1 MVEMNRQA
9 EATIAAMTK
18 TVKVLLA
25 DDDPIVR
32 QAVRAVLEAAG
43 GFAIVAEAE
52 DGQVA
57 ADLVQKYSPDVL
69 LLDLLMPRLPGLE
82 ALRALATTTTGVRIL
97 LLCSTITNKQVLE
110 ALQLGA
116 RGVVLKSKVMELVP
130 AIEAVLVGCYWIEGQ
145 NISNVVQ
152 VVERLSQTVRKELA
166 PAKRYQLTGREIEII
181 SLITQGCMNRDIAQS
196 LAISEQTVKRH
207 LTNIFNKVGMSNRL
221 ELALFAIEHGLVRN

>member
-1 MVEMNRQA
+1 MNSQA
-9 EATIAAMTK
+9 DATVAAITK
-18 TVKVLLA
+18 TVRVLLA

-32 QAVRAVLEAAG
+32 QAVRAVLEATG

-52 DGQVA
+52 DGKLA

-82 ALRALATTTTGVRIL
+82 ALRALATATTEVRIL
-97 LLCSTITNKQVLE
+97 LLCSAITNKQVLE

-116 RGVVLKSKVMELVP
+116 RGVVLKSKVEELVP
-130 AIEAVLVGCYWIEGQ
+130 AIQAVLMGRYWIEGQ
-145 NISNVVQ
+145 NVSNVVQ
-152 VVERLSQTVRKELA
+152 VVERLSDTVRKEFA
-166 PAKRYQLTGREIEII
+166 PAKRYQLTAREIEII

-221 ELALFAIEHGLVRN
+221 ELALFALEHGLVRN

>member
-1 MVEMNRQA
+1 MNRQA
-9 EATIAAMTK
+9 EATVAAMTK
-18 TVKVLLA
+18 PVRVLLA

-32 QAVRAVLEAAG
+32 QAVRAILEAAG

-57 ADLVQKYSPDVL
+57 ADLVQKHSPDVL

-82 ALRALATTTTGVRIL
+82 ALRALATATTGVRIL

-130 AIEAVLVGCYWIEGQ
+130 AIEAVLVGRYWIEGQ

-152 VVERLSQTVRKELA
+152 VVERLSHTVRKELA
-166 PAKRYQLTGREIEII
+166 PANRYQLTAREIEII
-181 SLITQGCMNRDIAQS
+181 GLITQGSMNRDIAQS